1 MLVRGIQ
8 RLPNIWRRAYSF
20 ASLNRSIE
28 ETTHIRGQFFEK
40 DSMTNVAPSIL
51 KRANNNELLQSK
63 DHPLAIVKEKVFEYF
78 QGLNFVC
85 KDIPNPIV
93 TVKQNFDE
101 LGFPMDHA
109 GRTLNDSYYINR
121 DWMLRTHMT
130 ANEREQLKAGLNKF
144 IIAGDVY
151 RRDEIDATHYPVFH
165 QLEGVFVFDPNDPQV
180 ACDRITP
187 DSMLIELAKEMQPE
201 HSTEQ
206 VVLALNHLQ
215 KTLNGLL
222 QHLFGKETQI
232 KWQPCYFPFTQPS
245 LEVEIFHKGR
255 WIEVLGSGI
264 LQSNFLLGSGI
275 PPRQMAWAFGLGIER
290 IAMILYEIPDIRL
303 FWSSDTRFTSQFSA
317 EKCKEN
323 AVVFKPFS
331 KYPHIAR
338 DLSFWLCGNDESSFE
353 ANSLFEIVRSH
364 AGDIVECVELVYD
377 IIIFYL
383 SHQCRSTLSVKME
396 GQVNVSVSPIAI

>member
-1 MLVRGIQ
+1 MIVRGIQ
-8 RLPNIWRRAYSF
+8 RTPTILKRGYSF
-20 ASLNRSIE
+20 AGLSRSIE
-28 ETTHIRGQFFEK
+28 EMTHIRGQSFEK
-40 DSMTNVAPSIL
+40 DSMTNVTASIL
-51 KRANNNELLQSK
+51 KRANTNELLQER
-63 DHPLAIVKEKVFEYF
+63 DHPLAIVKEKIFNYF
-78 QGLNFVC
+78 KGLNFVC
-85 KDIPNPIV
+85 KDVLNPIV

-101 LGFPMDHA
+101 LGFPMDHV

-121 DWMLRTHMT
+121 EWMLRTHMT
-130 ANEREQLKAGLNKF
+130 ANEREQLKAGLTKF

-180 ACDRITP
+180 AGERTTP
-187 DSMLIELAKEMQPE
+187 ENVIVELSKEMQFE

-206 VVLALNHLQ
+206 VVLSLNHLQ
-215 KTLNGLL
+215 KTLDGLL
-222 QHLFGKETQI
+222 KHLFGKETKI
-232 KWQPCYFPFTQPS
+232 KWQSCYFPFTQPS

-264 LQSNFLLGSGI
+264 LQSNFLRGSGI
-275 PPRQMAWAFGLGIER
+275 SSNQMAWAFGLGIER

-303 FWSSDTRFTSQFSA
+303 FWSSDTRFTSQFSV

-323 AVVFKPFS
+323 DVIFKPFS

-353 ANSLFEIVRSH
+353 SNSLFEIVRSH
-364 AGDIVECVELVYD
+364 AGDIVECVELVQEAPPFTYAH
-377 IIIFYL
+377 I
-383 SHQCRSTLSVKME
+383 
-396 GQVNVSVSPIAI
+396 VSVDRYFP